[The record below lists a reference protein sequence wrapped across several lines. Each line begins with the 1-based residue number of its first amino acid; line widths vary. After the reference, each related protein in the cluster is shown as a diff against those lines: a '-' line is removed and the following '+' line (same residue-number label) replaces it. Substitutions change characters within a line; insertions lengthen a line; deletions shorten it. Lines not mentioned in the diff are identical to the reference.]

1 MKIQMNKKKKQDR
14 LILGS
19 GSRHTGYVSIVLFD
33 QLVVGRVETLVDQIL
48 SRLNKSV
55 PFGQISVIS
64 FLVQILILIAQVVNG
79 LLIILMLL
87 LISIGHF
94 VIKFLL
100 QVLVVVDEK
109 IFFIFLF
116 PQGFFLF
123 LKLFAQTDH
132 LIFHFLVV

>member
-94 VIKFLL
+94 VIEFLL